1 MRYQSVA
8 PGDWGTAQ
16 GSETVNVSTEMLTMA
31 DKSKI
36 FLRSWQTDSNDVL
49 LILHGLG
56 GHGGW
61 YIDMGNE
68 LAKRGLNIYTVDH
81 RGFGRSEGLA
91 GHIDSYHL
99 YVEDTVSVIAEIRKL
114 HPQGRIYLLGHSMGG
129 IFTAHIAA
137 KHSSL
142 LAGVLFLNPWIADS
156 SRLPAVTT
164 LRILFGGMF
173 KSRRVWQ
180 VSGGPEGMTTN
191 PEAVQMLQEDTF
203 WNRTQTASFLIQI
216 LQMRQAVMRLAKDI
230 TLPVLVMQAEEDKSV
245 LATAT
250 RKFYDAVASSNKTWK
265 SYPGYCHDSE
275 FEDDRSLMDDDIV
288 NWIHARTEEQTSIGA
303 EAPIGGINDNA

>member
-1 MRYQSVA
+1 MRYRPTA
-8 PGDWGTAQ
+8 PGDWGAVQ
-16 GSETVNVSTEMLTMA
+16 SSETVNVSTEMLTMA

-36 FLRSWQTDSNDVL
+36 FLRNWQTDSTDVL

-68 LAKRGLNIYTVDH
+68 LATRGLNIYTMDH

-91 GHIDSYHL
+91 GHIGSYHL
-99 YVEDTVSVIAEIRKL
+99 YVKDTVAVIAEIRKR

-129 IFTAHIAA
+129 IFAAHIAA
-137 KHSSL
+137 KHSNL
-142 LAGVLFLNPWIADS
+142 FAGVLFLNPWIADS
-156 SRLPAVTT
+156 SRLPAITT

-173 KSRRVWQ
+173 KSLRTWQ
-180 VSGGPEGMTTN
+180 VSGGHEGMTTN
-191 PEAVQMLQEDTF
+191 SEAIQMLQGDTF
-203 WNRTQTASFLIQI
+203 WRRMQTSSFLIQI

-245 LATAT
+245 LATAS
-250 RKFYDAVASSNKTWK
+250 RKFYDAVASSDKTWK
-265 SYPGYCHDSE
+265 SYPGYSHDSE
-275 FEDDRSLMDDDIV
+275 FEDDRTLLDDDIV
-288 NWIHARTEEQTSIGA
+288 NWIHTHTEEQASIGD
-303 EAPIGGINDNA
+303 ESPIGGINDNA